1 MATTAQ
7 YTTQPILNYAQVS
20 SSNNALDG
28 SGTEGTTIIK
38 VIDGPTTAAAAGV
51 GERINRVIV
60 QAAGTTIAG
69 MIRFFLTLNGGTTK
83 RLIVEKPVSAITVG
97 ASTAA
102 FRTEVPELVGLIL
115 VGGGDAELYASTHIA
130 ETFNIIIESGRL

>member
-20 SSNNALDG
+20 TANTALDG
-28 SGTEGTTIIK
+28 TGTTVK

-60 QAAGTTIAG
+60 NATGTTTAG
-69 MIRFFLTLNGGTTK
+69 MVRFFLSLDGGTTK
-83 RLIVEKPVSAITVG
+83 RLIVEKPVTAITVG